1 MIKPEEKENRSSN
14 ELRRSQLSDKKSH
27 PKPIPV
33 NVEMTINQCLLVILL
48 GTTIDEVK
56 SALDRITS
64 LMNDND
70 TLTRKC
76 LIDMN
81 AIPTLITALTVPDLM
96 DQVSSLLIEFTPHGD
111 MLSQVI
117 DVMLEENVFRCYV
130 AALEKGQGVAF
141 TDMVMML

>member
-1 MIKPEEKENRSSN
+1 
-14 ELRRSQLSDKKSH
+14 
-27 PKPIPV
+27 
-33 NVEMTINQCLLVILL
+33 
-48 GTTIDEVK
+48 
-56 SALDRITS
+56 
-64 LMNDND
+64 
-70 TLTRKC
+70 
-76 LIDMN
+76 MN

-117 DVMLEENVFRCYV
+117 DVMLDETVFRCYV